1 MPPTQLSAQ
10 VCHPTIAVRCK
21 QPGCCPSNVPALVP
35 MRLPPSSTCRL
46 LASLCLCPG
55 PACLPACPLPA
66 ASIVAKVTRD
76 RALRDFVI
84 QEAGLP
90 GAPAPAAEVA
100 AATKFGSGYPADP
113 DTKAWLQ
120 VSIDPVF
127 GFPSLV
133 RFRCAV
139 EGGAVKSSQPTNQ
152 PTILCL
158 PPSSG
163 DLLPGSPPVVLL
175 LLQLGHLQ
183 PAAGAARGSS

>member
-1 MPPTQLSAQ
+1 
-10 VCHPTIAVRCK
+10 
-21 QPGCCPSNVPALVP
+21 
-35 MRLPPSSTCRL
+35 
-46 LASLCLCPG
+46 
-55 PACLPACPLPA
+55 
-66 ASIVAKVTRD
+66 VAKVTRD

-120 VSIDPVF
+120 ASIDPVF

-139 EGGAVKSSQPTNQ
+139 EGGAVKFSQPASQ
-152 PTILCL
+152 PYCAYRPAQRTSCL
-158 PPSSG
+158 DALPLSCFCCSWATCNP
-163 DLLPGSPPVVLL
+163 LLEQHAAAVKFECDADDVPGQQVLSF
-175 LLQLGHLQ
+175 GGK
-183 PAAGAARGSS
+183 AAGAAAGGSSAVASTGSGRHSYFRARKLQRVQAAF